1 MTRQGVR
8 QLLDIFVDSA
18 NKGLASEDQ
27 TMWGILEP
35 FLFRILITRHEFNAW
50 YYRMVEFI

>member
-18 NKGLASEDQ
+18 NKELASENQ